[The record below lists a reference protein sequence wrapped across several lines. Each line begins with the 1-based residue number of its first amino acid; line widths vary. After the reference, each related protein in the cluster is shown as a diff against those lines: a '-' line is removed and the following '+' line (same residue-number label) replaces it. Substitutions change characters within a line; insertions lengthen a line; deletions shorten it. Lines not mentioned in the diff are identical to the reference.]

1 LLSRF
6 RTLLSFLG
14 ISMSSGRR
22 PRWIEPGIGKSE
34 RDETYPGDRSR
45 EPSRAEWSILNDPRE
60 QRRVR
65 NRLIAL
71 ALALPIAQL
80 LRLLFR

>member
-1 LLSRF
+1 
-6 RTLLSFLG
+6 
-14 ISMSSGRR
+14 MSTRVR
-22 PRWIEPGIGKSE
+22 PRWIEPGIDGSE
-34 RDETYPGDRSR
+34 SEGTRPGGRIGESR
-45 EPSRAEWSILNDPRE
+45 RAEWSIPDDPRE

-71 ALALPIAQL
+71 AVALPIAQL